1 MNKPGVHIY
10 NSIDVKE
17 QPKYEGDADK
27 WFAEHVQLS
36 SADKQE
42 KLYPVTVCAVINED
56 GSVSGARIRHGIRK
70 SLNDEA
76 VRLVSAMPKWKPAKE
91 KGQAVKCCTFIRV
104 NFDKISE
111 FYTDSI
117 VGESAL
123 ENTYTSQEEK
133 VLIGAYVRDAK
144 SKTYLNDADVTITNI
159 DGMKLGKPIIQEVSK
174 NSKMYRYVASVPR
187 ASQYIIKVSRK
198 GYQPEQRI
206 VTLKKEEKQKLA
218 DEIYLQASNA
228 N

>member
-1 MNKPGVHIY
+1 M
-10 NSIDVKE
+10 
-17 QPKYEGDADK
+17 
-27 WFAEHVQLS
+27 F
-36 SADKQE
+36 
-42 KLYPVTVCAVINED
+42 
-56 GSVSGARIRHGIRK
+56 
-70 SLNDEA
+70 
-76 VRLVSAMPKWKPAKE
+76 
-91 KGQAVKCCTFIRV
+91 
-104 NFDKISE
+104 
-111 FYTDSI
+111 
-117 VGESAL
+117 
-123 ENTYTSQEEK
+123 
-133 VLIGAYVRDAK
+133 IGAYVRDAK